1 MTVENFSECCPN
13 HSTFN
18 KRNATFFKVKYFSIK
33 LVVRHCVFEL
43 QFCCYIT
50 WTFKLFLAHYCVFNP
65 RNLTKNIKEYIYR
78 IEETTG
84 SRWRSDL
91 RWNRRVKC
99 RTAAILKSS
108 NPGISTQSYTI
119 TNRPGVLTIWQKMSV
134 SQRFGHPHSHI
145 PSVSPGMPKT
155 LIASTLPKLFQTGEK
170 SGLLITNLRLNSV
183 DAC

>member
-134 SQRFGHPHSHI
+134 SQRFGHPRVLGI
-145 PSVSPGMPKT
+145 PIPISLAFHRGCPKHW
-155 LIASTLPKLFQTGEK
+155 S
-170 SGLLITNLRLNSV
+170 LRLCLNYFRLGKSR
-183 DAC
+183 DC

>member
-108 NPGISTQSYTI
+108 HPGISTQSYTI
-119 TNRPGVLTIWQKMSV
+119 TNRPG
-134 SQRFGHPHSHI
+134 PP
-145 PSVSPGMPKT
+145 PSVHTQMGSSESKGNIFTVLVFYIQHESPWGQLCKT
-155 LIASTLPKLFQTGEK
+155 STTRSSSSRQIPQK
-170 SGLLITNLRLNSV
+170 
-183 DAC
+183 